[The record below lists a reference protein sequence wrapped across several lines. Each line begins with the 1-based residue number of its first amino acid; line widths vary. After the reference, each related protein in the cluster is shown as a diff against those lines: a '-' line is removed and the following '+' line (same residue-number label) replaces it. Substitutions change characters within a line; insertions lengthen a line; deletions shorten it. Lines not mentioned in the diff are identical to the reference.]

1 MLKKI
6 FISAILLIAVLSF
19 VVSLLSGKNNDEKVV
34 AAPADRVAVINISGT
49 IVSGEPGENIW
60 NETTG
65 ASSGQLMREI
75 RAAAEDS
82 SVKAL
87 VLRIDSPG
95 GSVTAAEEVGR
106 ELKRFKETTKKPIIT
121 SMGDS
126 AASAAYWLAAYSD
139 TIYANPSTL
148 TGSIGVYMPYMN
160 TQELYKKIGI
170 YTTKIKSGQYKDIM
184 SGDRPMTPEEQQI
197 LQNMVNQMFEEF
209 VGVIAEGRK
218 MDVAQ
223 VKKLADGRIYT
234 GKQAQAVGL
243 VDELGNYYDALE
255 AAGKA
260 IGVEGIPTIKTTP
273 KQKPWEMFFSAQIS
287 ELLLGHLETMLQ
299 KEAAAVPAP
308 QAAR

>member
-19 VVSLLSGKNNDEKVV
+19 VVSLLSGKNNDEQVL
-34 AAPADRVAVINISGT
+34 AAPTDRVAVVNIEGT
-49 IVSGEPGENIW
+49 IISGEPGENIW
-60 NETTG
+60 GETAG
-65 ASSGQLMREI
+65 ASSGRLMREI
-75 RAAAEDS
+75 REAAADS

-106 ELKRFKETTKKPIIT
+106 ELKRFKESGKPIIT
-121 SMGDS
+121 TMGNS

-160 TQELYKKIGI
+160 TEELFKKIGI

-184 SGDRPMTPEEQQI
+184 SSDRPMTPAEQQI

-209 VGVIAEGRK
+209 VAVIAEGRK
-218 MDVAQ
+218 MDVVQ
-223 VKKLADGRIYT
+223 VKALADGRVYT
-234 GKQAQAVGL
+234 GRQAQAVGL

-255 AAGKA
+255 AAVRLSVWRASRKLRKPRNKSPGKC
-260 IGVEGIPTIKTTP
+260 
-273 KQKPWEMFFSAQIS
+273 FSARSYQRCCWDI
-287 ELLLGHLETMLQ
+287 
-299 KEAAAVPAP
+299 
-308 QAAR
+308 

>member
-19 VVSLLSGKNNDEKVV
+19 VVSLLSGKNNDEKVI
-34 AAPADRVAVINISGT
+34 AAPADRVAVINIEGT

-60 NETTG
+60 GETTG
-65 ASSGQLMREI
+65 ASSGRLMREI
-75 RAAAEDS
+75 REAAADS

-87 VLRIDSPG
+87 VLRINSPG

-106 ELKRFKETTKKPIIT
+106 ELKRFKEITDKPIIT

-160 TQELYKKIGI
+160 TQELFKKIGI

-184 SGDRPMTPEEQQI
+184 SADRP
-197 LQNMVNQMFEEF
+197 MVNQMFENF
-209 VGVIAEGRK
+209 VAVIAEGRK
-218 MDVAQ
+218 MDITK
-223 VKKLADGRIYT
+223 VKALADGRVYT
-234 GKQAQAVGL
+234 GQQAQAVGL

-260 IGVEGIPTIKTTP
+260 IGVDGIPEIKEN
-273 KQKPWEMFFSAQIS
+273 KRQKPWEVFFSAQLS
-287 ELLLGHLETMLQ
+287 KMMLGQLEMLLQ
-299 KEAAAVPAP
+299 KDAAGMSSP